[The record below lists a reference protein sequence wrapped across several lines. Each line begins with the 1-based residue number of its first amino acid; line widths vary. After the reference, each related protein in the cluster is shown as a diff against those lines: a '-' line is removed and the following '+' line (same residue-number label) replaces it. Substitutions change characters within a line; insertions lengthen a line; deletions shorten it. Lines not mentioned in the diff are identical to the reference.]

1 MTPVLEG
8 GSRLAGGKKIWKF
21 LLRLLGVVLFV
32 ALLALL
38 AGTLILA
45 KPQED
50 KAETA
55 AAKPSA
61 DARPAV
67 TVEQESDLFSLVSDF
82 PAPVMSYMSGS
93 GMTFVSA
100 TSADLAYAGGFAR
113 IAVLYWQTAEGVPVT
128 LRTVWPADALSLLE
142 DGYHFMPYAGPAL
155 FGSASVRMEN
165 DETVR
170 LHTATDQALYVV
182 LLPRSLSSQV
192 STLCSSLQLYSAAA
206 D

>member
-1 MTPVLEG
+1 M
-8 GSRLAGGKKIWKF
+8 ADGKKIRKTV
-21 LLRLLGVVLFV
+21 LGLISAVLGT

-38 AGTLILA
+38 AASLILA
-45 KPQED
+45 KPQGEET
-50 KAETA
+50 ETA
-55 AAKPSA
+55 AARPSQ
-61 DARPAV
+61 DASPAV
-67 TVEQESDLFSLVSDF
+67 SINSENDLVSLISAF
-82 PAPVMSYMSGS
+82 PAPVMSFMSGS

-128 LRTVWPADALSLLE
+128 LRTIWPADALSLLE

-182 LLPRSLSSQV
+182 LLPRALSGQV
-192 STLCSSLQLYSAAA
+192 SSLCGSLQLYSATA

>member
-1 MTPVLEG
+1 M
-8 GSRLAGGKKIWKF
+8 ADGKKIRKTA
-21 LLRLLGVVLFV
+21 LRIIGAVIAA

-38 AGTLILA
+38 AASLILA
-45 KPQED
+45 KPQGE
-50 KAETA
+50 ETKTA
-55 AAKPSA
+55 S
-61 DARPAV
+61 ARPSQDASPAV
-67 TVEQESDLFSLVSDF
+67 SISSEADLVGLISAF
-82 PAPVMSYMSGS
+82 PAPVMSFMSGS

>member
-1 MTPVLEG
+1 M
-8 GSRLAGGKKIWKF
+8 ADGKKIRKS
-21 LLRLLGVVLFV
+21 LLRIIGAVIAA

-38 AGTLILA
+38 AASLILA
-45 KPQED
+45 KPQEE
-50 KAETA
+50 KSETA
-55 AAKPSA
+55 AARPSENA
-61 DARPAV
+61 SPAV
-67 TVEQESDLFSLVSDF
+67 SIHSESDLVSLISAF
-82 PAPVMSYMSGS
+82 PAPVMSFMSGS

-100 TSADLAYAGGFAR
+100 TSSDVAYNGGFAR

-155 FGSASVRMEN
+155 FGGTSVRMEN

-182 LLPRSLSSQV
+182 LLPRALSGQV
-192 STLCSSLQLYSAAA
+192 SSLCGSLQLYSATA

>member
-1 MTPVLEG
+1 M
-8 GSRLAGGKKIWKF
+8 ADGKKIRKTA
-21 LLRLLGVVLFV
+21 LRIIGAVIAA

-38 AGTLILA
+38 AASLILA
-45 KPQED
+45 KPQGEET
-50 KAETA
+50 ETA
-55 AAKPSA
+55 S
-61 DARPAV
+61 ARPSQDASPAV
-67 TVEQESDLFSLVSDF
+67 SISSENDLVSLISAF
-82 PAPVMSYMSGS
+82 PAPVMSFMSGS

>member
-1 MTPVLEG
+1 M
-8 GSRLAGGKKIWKF
+8 ADGKKIRKS
-21 LLRLLGVVLFV
+21 LLRIIGAVIAA

-38 AGTLILA
+38 AASLILA
-45 KPQED
+45 KPQGEET
-50 KAETA
+50 ETA
-55 AAKPSA
+55 L
-61 DARPAV
+61 ARPSPDASPAV
-67 TVEQESDLFSLVSDF
+67 SIQSESDLVSLISAF
-82 PAPVMSYMSGS
+82 PAPVMSFMSGS

-182 LLPRSLSSQV
+182 LLPRALSGQV
-192 STLCSSLQLYSAAA
+192 SSLCGSLQLYSATA

>member
-1 MTPVLEG
+1 M
-8 GSRLAGGKKIWKF
+8 ADGKKIRKTV
-21 LLRLLGVVLFV
+21 LGLISAVLGT

-38 AGTLILA
+38 AASLILA
-45 KPQED
+45 KPQGEET
-50 KAETA
+50 ETA
-55 AAKPSA
+55 AARPSQ
-61 DARPAV
+61 DASPAV
-67 TVEQESDLFSLVSDF
+67 SISSEADLVGLISAF
-82 PAPVMSYMSGS
+82 PAPVMSFMSGS

-100 TSADLAYAGGFAR
+100 TSADLAYGGGFAR

-128 LRTVWPADALSLLE
+128 LRTVCPADALSLLE

>member
-1 MTPVLEG
+1 M
-8 GSRLAGGKKIWKF
+8 ADGKKIRKTA
-21 LLRLLGVVLFV
+21 LRIIGAVIAA

-38 AGTLILA
+38 AASLILA
-45 KPQED
+45 KPQEE
-50 KAETA
+50 KSETA
-55 AAKPSA
+55 AARPSQ
-61 DARPAV
+61 DASPAV
-67 TVEQESDLFSLVSDF
+67 SINSENDLVGLISAF
-82 PAPVMSYMSGS
+82 PAPVMSFMSGS

>member
-1 MTPVLEG
+1 M
-8 GSRLAGGKKIWKF
+8 AGGKKIWKF
-21 LLRLLGVVLFV
+21 LLKLLGALVSV

-38 AGTLILA
+38 AVSLILA
-45 KPQED
+45 KPQKE
-50 KAETA
+50 ETA
-55 AAKPSA
+55 RTEIPPAAES
-61 DARPAV
+61 RPAI
-67 TVEQESDLFSLVSDF
+67 TVEQESGLVQLVSDF
-82 PAPVMSYMSGS
+82 PAPVMSFMSGS

-100 TSADLAYAGGFAR
+100 TSSDVAYNGGFAR
-113 IAVLYWQTAEGVPVT
+113 IAVLYWQTSEGVPVT

-182 LLPRSLSSQV
+182 LLPRALSGQV
-192 STLCSSLQLYSAAA
+192 SSLCGSLQLYSATA

>member
-1 MTPVLEG
+1 M
-8 GSRLAGGKKIWKF
+8 ADGKKIRKTA
-21 LLRLLGVVLFV
+21 LRIIGAVITA

-38 AGTLILA
+38 AASLILA
-45 KPQED
+45 KPQGEET
-50 KAETA
+50 ETA
-55 AAKPSA
+55 AARPSQ
-61 DARPAV
+61 DASPAV
-67 TVEQESDLFSLVSDF
+67 SISSEADLVGLISAF
-82 PAPVMSYMSGS
+82 PAPVMSFMSGS

>member
-1 MTPVLEG
+1 M
-8 GSRLAGGKKIWKF
+8 ADGKKIRKS
-21 LLRLLGVVLFV
+21 LLRIIGAVIAA

-38 AGTLILA
+38 AASLILA
-45 KPQED
+45 KPQEE
-50 KAETA
+50 KSETA
-55 AAKPSA
+55 AARPSENA
-61 DARPAV
+61 SPAV
-67 TVEQESDLFSLVSDF
+67 SISSEADLVGLISAF
-82 PAPVMSYMSGS
+82 PAPVMSFMSGS

-100 TSADLAYAGGFAR
+100 TSSDVAYNGGFAR

>member
-1 MTPVLEG
+1 M
-8 GSRLAGGKKIWKF
+8 ADGKKIRKTV
-21 LLRLLGVVLFV
+21 LGLISAVLGT
-32 ALLALL
+32 ALLAIL
-38 AGTLILA
+38 AASLILA
-45 KPQED
+45 KPQGEET
-50 KAETA
+50 ETA
-55 AAKPSA
+55 AARPSQ

-67 TVEQESDLFSLVSDF
+67 SINSENDLVSLISAF
-82 PAPVMSYMSGS
+82 PAPVMSFMSGS

-155 FGSASVRMEN
+155 FGGTSVRMEN

-182 LLPRSLSSQV
+182 LLPRSLSAQTETV
-192 STLCSSLQLYSAAA
+192 CRSLQLFTV
-206 D
+206 DPKD

>member
-1 MTPVLEG
+1 MLGLISAVLG
-8 GSRLAGGKKIWKF
+8 T
-21 LLRLLGVVLFV
+21 

-38 AGTLILA
+38 AASLILA
-45 KPQED
+45 KPQGEET
-50 KAETA
+50 ETA
-55 AAKPSA
+55 AARPSQ
-61 DARPAV
+61 DASPAV
-67 TVEQESDLFSLVSDF
+67 SINSENDLVSLISAF
-82 PAPVMSYMSGS
+82 PAPVMSFMSGS

-100 TSADLAYAGGFAR
+100 TSADLAYGGGFAR

-155 FGSASVRMEN
+155 FGGASVRMEN
-165 DETVR
+165 DETIR

>member
-1 MTPVLEG
+1 M
-8 GSRLAGGKKIWKF
+8 ADGKKIRKTA
-21 LLRLLGVVLFV
+21 LRIIGAVITA

-38 AGTLILA
+38 AASLILA
-45 KPQED
+45 KPQGEET
-50 KAETA
+50 ETA
-55 AAKPSA
+55 S
-61 DARPAV
+61 ARPSQDASPAV
-67 TVEQESDLFSLVSDF
+67 SISSEADLVGLISAF
-82 PAPVMSYMSGS
+82 PAPVMSFMSGS

-206 D
+206 E

>member
-1 MTPVLEG
+1 M
-8 GSRLAGGKKIWKF
+8 ADGKKIRKTA
-21 LLRLLGVVLFV
+21 LRIIGAVIAA

-38 AGTLILA
+38 AASLILA
-45 KPQED
+45 KPQGEET
-50 KAETA
+50 ETA
-55 AAKPSA
+55 S
-61 DARPAV
+61 ARPSQDASPAV
-67 TVEQESDLFSLVSDF
+67 SISSENDLVGLISAF
-82 PAPVMSYMSGS
+82 PAPVMSFMSGS

>member
-1 MTPVLEG
+1 M
-8 GSRLAGGKKIWKF
+8 ADGKKIRKTA
-21 LLRLLGVVLFV
+21 LRIIGAVIAA

-38 AGTLILA
+38 AASLILA
-45 KPQED
+45 KPQGEET
-50 KAETA
+50 ETA
-55 AAKPSA
+55 S
-61 DARPAV
+61 ARPSQDASPAV
-67 TVEQESDLFSLVSDF
+67 SISSEADLVGLISAF
-82 PAPVMSYMSGS
+82 PAPVMSFMSGS

-155 FGSASVRMEN
+155 FGGTSVRMEN

-182 LLPRSLSSQV
+182 LLPRALSGQV
-192 STLCSSLQLYSAAA
+192 SSLCGSLQLYSATA

>member
-1 MTPVLEG
+1 M
-8 GSRLAGGKKIWKF
+8 ADGKKIRKTA
-21 LLRLLGVVLFV
+21 LRIIGAVIAA

-38 AGTLILA
+38 AASLILA
-45 KPQED
+45 KPQGEET
-50 KAETA
+50 ETA
-55 AAKPSA
+55 S
-61 DARPAV
+61 ARPSQDASPAV
-67 TVEQESDLFSLVSDF
+67 SISSEADLVGLISAF
-82 PAPVMSYMSGS
+82 PAPVMSFMSGS

-182 LLPRSLSSQV
+182 LLPRALSSQV

-206 D
+206 E

>member
-1 MTPVLEG
+1 M
-8 GSRLAGGKKIWKF
+8 ADGKKIRKTA
-21 LLRLLGVVLFV
+21 LRIIGAVIAA

-38 AGTLILA
+38 AASLILA
-45 KPQED
+45 KPQGEET
-50 KAETA
+50 ETA
-55 AAKPSA
+55 AARPSQ
-61 DARPAV
+61 DASPAV
-67 TVEQESDLFSLVSDF
+67 SISSEADLVGLISAF
-82 PAPVMSYMSGS
+82 PAPVMSFMSGS